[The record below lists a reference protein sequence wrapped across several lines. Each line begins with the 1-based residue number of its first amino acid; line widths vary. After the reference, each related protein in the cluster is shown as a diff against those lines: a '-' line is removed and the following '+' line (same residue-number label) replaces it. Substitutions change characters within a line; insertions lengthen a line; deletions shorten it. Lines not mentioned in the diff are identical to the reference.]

1 MVSQGKNTP
10 IRVKLDFQRLGVKS
24 GILAKGPYLSNS
36 QLAGEREV
44 GVCLR
49 TPYGNMPQAVELVV
63 KTKFQS
69 TIIKNRWPTNSAL
82 VMRRSIKGYNNGAD
96 GHIFCDVPD

>member
-1 MVSQGKNTP
+1 M
-10 IRVKLDFQRLGVKS
+10 KLDFQRLGVKS

-63 KTKFQS
+63 KTEFQS
-69 TIIKNRWPTNSAL
+69 TIKNRWPTNSAL
-82 VMRRSIKGYNNGAD
+82 VIHRSIRGYNKGAD
-96 GHIFCDVPD
+96 GHIFYDVPD

>member
-10 IRVKLDFQRLGVKS
+10 VTVKLDFQRLAVKS

-63 KTKFQS
+63 KTEFQS
-69 TIIKNRWPTNSAL
+69 TIKNRWPTNSAL
-82 VMRRSIKGYNNGAD
+82 VIHRSIRGYNKGAD
-96 GHIFCDVPD
+96 GHIFYDVPD